1 MPDQILL
8 INMSKFYKP
17 VAVPLWLVTAHDR
30 AVRSALSVMLGSA
43 LASNKSCKVARDT
56 LVGLKTRQKFKENS

>member
-1 MPDQILL
+1 
-8 INMSKFYKP
+8 MSKFYKP

-56 LVGLKTRQKFKENS
+56 LAGLQKKKKKTDNR